1 MPTRRGNAKWQGN
14 LPDGNGTISV
24 ESGVLEDIQY
34 SFKSR
39 FQEGKGTNPE
49 ELIAGAHAGCF
60 SMALAHALA
69 IDNYKPESI
78 KTDTEVILVKIGD
91 GFEIQKIILNTIAK
105 IPNIAQNK
113 FVEYAN
119 EAKVNCPVS
128 KALKAVDI
136 ELNVVL
142 NP

>member
-1 MPTRRGNAKWQGN
+1 MPTRRGNAEWQGN
-14 LPDGNGTISV
+14 LPDGNGIISV
-24 ESGVLEDIQY
+24 ESGTFKNVQY

-39 FQEGKGTNPE
+39 FEEGTGTNPE

-69 IDNYKPESI
+69 SEDYKPQSI
-78 KTDTEVILVKIGD
+78 KTDAEVTLVKAGE
-91 GFEIQKIILNTIAK
+91 GFEINKITLKTIAK
-105 IPNIAQNK
+105 VPNIEEGEFNK
-113 FVEYAN
+113 FAN
-119 EAKVNCPVS
+119 EAKENCPVS